1 MFGSD
6 PKITIFALYSRRCQ
20 TLFQN
25 DLITFTAGL
34 LLLNNDLQFL
44 EELNFIMYISG
55 QIMVVVAVI

>member
-6 PKITIFALYSRRCQ
+6 PKITIFALSSRRCQ

-25 DLITFTAGL
+25 DLITFTAG